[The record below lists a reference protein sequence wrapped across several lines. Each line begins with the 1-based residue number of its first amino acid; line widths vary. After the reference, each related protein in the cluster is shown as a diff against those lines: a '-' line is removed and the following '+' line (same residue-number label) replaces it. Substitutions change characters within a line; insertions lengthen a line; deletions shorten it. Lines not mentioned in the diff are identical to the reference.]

1 MSEMKSVR
9 IAADMVKK
17 IQESIILEKVLKYLR
32 KWKDWRYFDL
42 SMLFMMAV
50 IFALLLIFSA
60 FFGQQH

>member
-32 KWKDWRYFDL
+32 KWKDWKYFDL
-42 SMLFMMAV
+42 SLPFVMAV

-60 FFGQQH
+60 FLGQQH

>member
-1 MSEMKSVR
+1 MKSVR

-32 KWKDWRYFDL
+32 KWKDWKYFDL
-42 SMLFMMAV
+42 SLPFVMAA

-60 FFGQQH
+60 FLGQQH